1 MIPLV
6 YDAKLVRYGLPG
18 ATGKPSHDSP
28 QSIFKLGHAVY
39 NFRESTYG
47 SHNQASKPASKQA
60 IGIMIMELR
69 LTTFFFLLMSLQ
81 TCVNG
86 TPIHRWFEDEPGKLA
101 INWKTCKNK
110 AITLNQLAWEFQM
123 NMNETCNMAA
133 DVKDNMK
140 IEARDLCDP
149 LSISQ
154 TKVRF
159 DLKKSV

>member
-1 MIPLV
+1 
-6 YDAKLVRYGLPG
+6 
-18 ATGKPSHDSP
+18 
-28 QSIFKLGHAVY
+28 
-39 NFRESTYG
+39 
-47 SHNQASKPASKQA
+47 
-60 IGIMIMELR
+60 
-69 LTTFFFLLMSLQ
+69 
-81 TCVNG
+81 
-86 TPIHRWFEDEPGKLA
+86 
-101 INWKTCKNK
+101 
-110 AITLNQLAWEFQM
+110 M